1 MRVLNTHTWYNSKVC
16 CFLIAKKNN
25 NDNDNNNKMMQR
37 THGAD
42 FMFSKKSTSEF
53 NLAPFSF
60 ALFKELPRGEKR
72 N

>member
-1 MRVLNTHTWYNSKVC
+1 
-16 CFLIAKKNN
+16 
-25 NDNDNNNKMMQR
+25 MMQR